1 MANVTTQKHN
11 PSKHRQNQMT
21 LKLDPDLC
29 FSEQGG
35 DTYTFVLWWWKAG
48 YIPSFHS
55 TSF

>member
-21 LKLDPDLC
+21 LKLLDPNVS

-35 DTYTFVLWWWKAG
+35 DTHTLLL
-48 YIPSFHS
+48 
-55 TSF
+55 